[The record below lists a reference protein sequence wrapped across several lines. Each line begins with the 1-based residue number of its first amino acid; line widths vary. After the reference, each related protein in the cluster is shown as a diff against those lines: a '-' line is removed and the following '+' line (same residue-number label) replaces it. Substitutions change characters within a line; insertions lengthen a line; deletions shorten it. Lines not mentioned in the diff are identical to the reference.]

1 MTRRLILHLTL
12 FAGLLLAAPG
22 GWAQVDG
29 EGAGTP
35 EGSGQPAGEAQVEAG
50 DSATERSRQELMA
63 AYRQEYA
70 FLEAQQTDLR
80 RQIETLESDYE
91 QQQANLESDIQQLER
106 EVMRLQSRVEELQSL
121 TTEAE
126 RQARANAE
134 SRARVETTFSQ
145 AEATFSEYGIELK
158 NEDGFQDSAEEDKVA
173 MLFER
178 ANRLLERLAGVRREA
193 GEFFLPDGT
202 QVEGTLVRIGNIASY
217 GVSKRGAGALA
228 PAGEGKLK
236 IWRGASG
243 EDARALAE
251 GEGPDSLSM
260 FLYESLSS
268 PVSEK
273 SGEGPVGYIN
283 NGGTIAWLIVGLGS
297 LALVLIIARIAFLR
311 RASASTGKVSEKVSG
326 LVGEGRTEEALAA
339 CQRQRGAIARVLAA
353 AVRNLKRDRE
363 HVEDIVSESILH
375 ENSHLNRFGAF
386 ILVIAAVSPLLG
398 LLGTVTGM
406 ISTFDVITEFG
417 TGDPKLLSGGISI
430 ALITTE
436 LGLMVAIPALLI
448 GNLLSGWADRIKND
462 MEKAA
467 LRVIN
472 QYEDVRRQQR
482 EEAA

>member
-1 MTRRLILHLTL
+1 MTRRMIQHLTL
-12 FAGLLLAAPG
+12 LAGLMLAASAVPAQKEVKESSPSEG
-22 GWAQVDG
+22 G
-29 EGAGTP
+29 T
-35 EGSGQPAGEAQVEAG
+35 QPAEEAQVSAG
-50 DSATERSRQELMA
+50 ESATERSRQELMA

-80 RQIETLESDYE
+80 RQIDVLESDYE

-106 EVMRLQSRVEELQSL
+106 EVMRLQNRAEELQSL

-126 RQARANAE
+126 RQARENAE
-134 SRARVETTFSQ
+134 SRERVETTFSQ
-145 AEATFSEYGIELK
+145 AGATFSEYGMDLES
-158 NEDGFQDSAEEDKVA
+158 DDAFRGSAEEDKVA

-178 ANRLLERLAGVRREA
+178 ANRLLERLAGVRREE

-202 QVEGTLVRIGNIASY
+202 QVEGTLVRIGNIATY
-217 GVSKRGAGALA
+217 GVSDRGAGALA

-236 IWRGASG
+236 VWRGASG

-251 GEGPDSLSM
+251 GENPDSLSV
-260 FLYESLSS
+260 FLYESLNS

-273 SGEGPVGYIN
+273 AGEGPVEYIN
-283 NGGTIAWLIVGLGS
+283 NGGTIAWLIAGLGF
-297 LALVLIIARIAFLR
+297 LAMVLIIARIVFLK
-311 RASASTGKVSEKVSG
+311 RASASTGKVSEKVSS

-353 AVRNLKRDRE
+353 AVRNLQRDRE

-472 QYEDVRRQQR
+472 RYEDVRRELR